1 MTEPII
7 DWGFQRLPPVDRIEE
22 LVGLWGRARAAAE
35 SMPACPCHGIISGAI
50 DPDVMEH
57 NMLGPLRARYQ
68 GEGHTELLALVEQR
82 LRKSPFAG
90 KRVAFTPWLKG
101 LADAPLDQSA
111 RAVFYDDLH
120 AALRFYAQA
129 GAQFTCG

>member
-1 MTEPII
+1 MREPII
-7 DWGFQRLPPVDRIEE
+7 DWGFQRLPPVNRIEE

-68 GEGHTELLALVEQR
+68 GEGRTELLALVKQR
-82 LRKSPFAG
+82 LRKSPFA
-90 KRVAFTPWLKG
+90 
-101 LADAPLDQSA
+101 
-111 RAVFYDDLH
+111 
-120 AALRFYAQA
+120 
-129 GAQFTCG
+129 

>member
-1 MTEPII
+1 
-7 DWGFQRLPPVDRIEE
+7 
-22 LVGLWGRARAAAE
+22 
-35 SMPACPCHGIISGAI
+35 
-50 DPDVMEH
+50 
-57 NMLGPLRARYQ
+57 MLGPLRARYQ

-90 KRVAFTPWLKG
+90 KRVAFTLAKG

-120 AALRFYAQA
+120 AARRFYAQA